1 MNVSVIVIILSLGI
15 IGLISIPVF
24 AQEFDDLDYEIRG
37 GTILNF
43 EIDSKTASLII
54 SLDARARGELT
65 ITLPRYLIDA
75 KSGSDDVDF
84 DIFVSGL
91 KLNSIDETITSF
103 ERTVTIPFKRSNSEL
118 IITGTHVFSQ
128 LPVTQTTQPQ
138 FTDEIIIS
146 EHLKDTHDGNA
157 ELLIFSDT
165 TWSGALQSSSF
176 DYTDVDGQ
184 NNDSV
189 IFGCESSL
197 GRQGVFGAKIKKLT
211 QDGFLKIV
219 VIQNQRI
226 VSQGATTAEFGEVLI
241 NGNCESESSSAPG
254 GGGCLIATATY
265 GSEMAPQVQLLRELR
280 DNTLLKSESGT
291 IFMNSF
297 NGMYYSFSP
306 VIADLE
312 RENPL
317 FKEAVKL
324 FITPMISSLSLLNY
338 VEMDSEESVLG
349 YGISLIILNLAMY
362 VGIPASVIIGIK
374 KKF

>member
-1 MNVSVIVIILSLGI
+1 M

-24 AQEFDDLDYEIRG
+24 AQEFDDLNYEIRG

-91 KLNSIDETITSF
+91 KLNSVDEEITPF
-103 ERTVTIPFKRSNSEL
+103 ERTITIPFKRSNSEL
-118 IITGTHVFSQ
+118 TITGTHVFSQ
-128 LPVTQTTQPQ
+128 LPVTQTIQPQ
-138 FTDEIIIS
+138 SIDEIIQS
-146 EHLKDTHDGNA
+146 ELRMKIPDGNA
-157 ELLIFSDT
+157 KLLIFSDT
-165 TWSGALQSSSF
+165 NWSGALQSSSF

-184 NNDSV
+184 NDDSV

-197 GRQGVFGAKIKKLT
+197 GRQGVFGAKIKKLS

-219 VIQNQRI
+219 VIQNQLI
-226 VSQGATTAEFGEVLI
+226 VSQSETTEEFGEVLI
-241 NGNCESESSSAPG
+241 NGNCTSEFSSAPG

-265 GSEMAPQVQLLRELR
+265 GSELSPQVQQLRELR
-280 DNTLLKSESGT
+280 DNKLLNTESGKL
-291 IFMNSF
+291 FMNSF
-297 NGMYYSFSP
+297 NQFYYSFSP

-312 RENPL
+312 RENPV
-317 FKEAVKL
+317 FKEIIKVT
-324 FITPMISSLSLLNY
+324 ITPMITSLSILNY
-338 VEMDSEESVLG
+338 VEMDSKESVLS
-349 YGISLIILNLAMY
+349 YGISLIILNLVMY
-362 VGIPASVIIGIK
+362 VGIPIVILIGIR
-374 KKF
+374 KF